1 MIHFVYYGE
10 IRGKGRP
17 RFRNTG
23 KFIQTYTDADTRNY
37 EMSIKEA
44 YLQQSGNEK
53 YMNSEVPLKMRLLV
67 FQQIPK
73 SVSQKKHRAMESGVI
88 LPTKKPDCDNILKSV
103 LDSLNQV
110 AFYDD
115 TQIVELS
122 VQKWY
127 SDMPR
132 LEVEIEPL
140 RDEREYSK

>member
-1 MIHFVYYGE
+1 MIRFTYYGE

-53 YMNSEVPLKMRLLV
+53 YMNPEMPLIMKVKV

-73 SVSQKKHRAMESGVI
+73 SVSQKKHKEMANGLI
-88 LPTKKPDCDNILKSV
+88 LPTKKPDIDNILKSV

-110 AFYDD
+110 AFHDD
-115 TQIVELS
+115 TQFVDISVE
-122 VQKWY
+122 KWY
-127 SDMPR
+127 SEFPHMD
-132 LEVEIEPL
+132 VVIEPAG
-140 RDEREYSK
+140 EV

>member
-73 SVSQKKHRAMESGVI
+73 SVSQKKHREMAGGLI

-140 RDEREYSK
+140 RDEREYS